1 MEEEEITVVHM
12 DFSSVDRERL
22 ESIANEALSVL
33 TMGEALAILA
43 DHNVFVQPKVIEER
57 MN

>member
-1 MEEEEITVVHM
+1 MEDEDIAVVHI
-12 DFSSVDRERL
+12 DFSNVDRERL

-33 TMGEALAILA
+33 THGEALAILA
-43 DHNVFVQPKVIEER
+43 DHNVFVQPKVIEDR

>member
-1 MEEEEITVVHM
+1 MEDEEIAVIHM
-12 DFSSVDRERL
+12 DLSGVDRQRL

-43 DHNVFVQPKVIEER
+43 EHNVFVQPRVIEER
-57 MN
+57 LN

>member
-12 DFSSVDRERL
+12 DLSKIDRERL

-33 TMGEALAILA
+33 TMGEVLAILA
-43 DHNVFVQPKVIEER
+43 DHNVFVQPRVVEER